1 MPITVIA
8 VVMKWNI
15 ADCIPSFAQGV
26 TAIWDALCVVA
37 IPVYVFC
44 VTNLSRLTVSIL
56 FASTN
61 SIYIVRRGLTDGMRL
76 WTVVVSGT
84 A

>member
-1 MPITVIA
+1 MPITVVA

-15 ADCIPSFAQGV
+15 ADCIPSFAHCV
-26 TAIWDALCVVA
+26 TTIWDALFVVA
-37 IPVYVFC
+37 ISVYIFC

-56 FASTN
+56 FAPTN